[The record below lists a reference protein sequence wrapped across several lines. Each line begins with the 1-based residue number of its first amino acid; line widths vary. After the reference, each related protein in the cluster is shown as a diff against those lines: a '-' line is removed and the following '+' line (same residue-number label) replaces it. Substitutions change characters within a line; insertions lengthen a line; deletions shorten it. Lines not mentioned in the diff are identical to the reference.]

1 MSLATEVSMSRIC
14 RALPFLLLVAT
25 SARAD
30 HRALSLDVSGA
41 WSAGSVSAL
50 QTTQPQ
56 TTLTL
61 GPSVWLGARYA
72 VTNNLEFSATGLFD
86 VPVSVAHNNVV
97 LATDSG
103 NFAGTLVHETMRFGG
118 LVGARMVF
126 GLALRFHLGVEV
138 GWSQRLY
145 TGLTMYDDRNPDAA
159 IDYGLGLRDRSIGQ
173 FIVSPLV
180 GLEWAAGDHWS
191 LAVLPRGQL
200 LFGAQQVNWAV
211 LIPLQFSWSWYL

>member
-1 MSLATEVSMSRIC
+1 MSRIS
-14 RALPFLLLVAT
+14 RALPLMLLLAS

-30 HRALSLDVSGA
+30 HRALSVDVSGA

-50 QTTQPQ
+50 QTTLPQ
-56 TTLTL
+56 TTLTF

-72 VTNNLEFSATGLFD
+72 LTNNLEFSATGLFD
-86 VPVSVAHNNVV
+86 IPVMVAHNNVV

-118 LVGARMVF
+118 LAGARVVF
-126 GLALRFHLGVEV
+126 GLALKFHLGVEV

-159 IDYGLGLRDRSIGQ
+159 IDYGLGMRDASLGQ

-191 LAVLPRGQL
+191 LALLPRGQIL
-200 LFGAQQVNWAV
+200 LGAQVNWAV

>member
-1 MSLATEVSMSRIC
+1 MNSWSRTSLLC
-14 RALPFLLLVAT
+14 LLLVG
-25 SARAD
+25 RWGWAD
-30 HRALSLDVSGA
+30 HRALSVDVSGA
-41 WSAGSVSAL
+41 WSAGTVPAL

-56 TTLTL
+56 ATLSL

-72 VTNNLEFSATGLFD
+72 LTNNLELSATGLFD
-86 VPVSVAHNNVV
+86 IPVVVAHNNVV

-103 NFAGTLVHETMRFGG
+103 NFPGTLVHQTMRFGG
-118 LVGARMVF
+118 LAGARAVL
-126 GLALRFHLGVEV
+126 GLVVRVHFGVEI

-159 IDYGLGLRDRSIGQ
+159 IDYGLGLRDASVGQ
-173 FIVSPLV
+173 FVVSPLL

-191 LAVLPRGQL
+191 ISLLPRAQL
-200 LFGAQQVNWAV
+200 LLGAPQLDWAV

>member
-1 MSLATEVSMSRIC
+1 MNRLN
-14 RALPFLLLVAT
+14 RALPLMLLLAA

-30 HRALSLDVSGA
+30 HRALSVDVSGA

-56 TTLTL
+56 TTLTF

-72 VTNNLEFSATGLFD
+72 LTNNLEFSATGLFD
-86 VPVSVAHNNVV
+86 IPVTVAHNNVV

-103 NFAGTLVHETMRFGG
+103 NFGGTLVHETMRFGG
-118 LVGARMVF
+118 LGGVRMVL
-126 GLALRFHLGVEV
+126 GLALKFHLGVEV

-159 IDYGLGLRDRSIGQ
+159 IDYGLGLRDASLGQ

-191 LAVLPRGQL
+191 LALLPRGQIL
-200 LFGAQQVNWAV
+200 LGAQVNWAV
-211 LIPLQFSWSWYL
+211 LIPLQFSWNWYL

>member
-1 MSLATEVSMSRIC
+1 MLGHLAW
-14 RALPFLLLVAT
+14 
-25 SARAD
+25 AD
-30 HRALSLDVSGA
+30 HRALSVDVSGA
-41 WSAGSVSAL
+41 WSGSSVSAL

-56 TTLTL
+56 ATLSF

-72 VTNNLEFSATGLFD
+72 LTNNLELSATGLFD
-86 VPVSVAHNNVV
+86 IPVVVAHNGVV

-103 NFAGTLVHETMRFGG
+103 DFPGTLVHQTTRFGG
-118 LVGARMVF
+118 LAGARAVF
-126 GLALRFHLGVEV
+126 GLVLRVHLGLEV

-159 IDYGLGLRDRSIGQ
+159 IDYGLGLRDASVGQ
-173 FIVSPLV
+173 FVVSPLA

-191 LAVLPRGQL
+191 LAVLPRAQVML
-200 LFGAQQVNWAV
+200 GARQVDWAV